1 MDSSERPVQ
10 EWRKQ
15 SFDFASDS
23 TKQLI
28 TIATGVVTATVLFS
42 KDLDSIS
49 RWLALAAWIVLTISV
64 MSGVAA
70 LLNMSG
76 NLNNAADG
84 EYRAPSVTAYGIK
97 FFSLVQIAF
106 FGLGI
111 ILVFIFGFFAVRAR
125 PATTDNK
132 PINVTCVTPP
142 SPQSKAGTDVP
153 GGAKPITTQAPCPA
167 HKGARALRKCRCS
180 TKKP

>member
-42 KDLDSIS
+42 KDLDSLS

-64 MSGVAA
+64 LSGVAA

-84 EYRAPSVTAYGIK
+84 EYPVPSVNAYGIK
-97 FFSLVQIAF
+97 FFSRAQIAF

-125 PATTDNK
+125 PAPDNK
-132 PINVTCVTPP
+132 AINVTCVTPP
-142 SPQSKAGTDVP
+142 CPQSKAGTDVP
-153 GGAKPITTQAPCPA
+153 GGAQPITTQAPCPP
-167 HKGARALRKCRCS
+167 HKGARALGKCRCS